1 MKKVIPVILCGGA
14 GTRLWPLSRSGY
26 PKQFI
31 SILGE
36 KTLFQDVISRVQLF
50 NKKNIQIDTLYVV
63 TNEEHRFLALE
74 QINSFEQDFN
84 IRLLLEPV
92 GRNTAPAL
100 TLAALEAAE
109 EDVDSVLVVLPSD
122 QLIVDIENFSSA
134 IDKAVNLAAQ
144 GSIVVLGI
152 PPDRPETGYGYIQRS
167 LEIGS
172 YEEFEVIQFVEKP
185 NIERAKQFLSSEDF
199 LWNAGI
205 FVLTAKQWLSSVDVL
220 RPDIKESVFNS
231 WANRT
236 SDARFIRPEQVL
248 YEKVPAESI
257 DYAVI
262 EKCLQTNIPIKVL
275 PLLSGWSDLGS
286 WDTVSRLSKGDS
298 LGNTYQGDVL
308 FSNSEGSHVHST
320 SRLVAAVGLKNMVV
334 VETPDAVLVLNKSE
348 SQDVKQVV
356 EMLSSRQR
364 QEKNLH
370 RKVYRPWGWYD
381 SIDQGEQFKVKRIQV
396 NPGASLSLQMHKHR
410 AEHWVVVKGIAEIT
424 CGEKIFKLVENEST
438 FISAGQKHRLS
449 NPGNTPLEIIE
460 VQSGTYLEEDDIVRF
475 EDNYGR
481 KM

>member
-1 MKKVIPVILCGGA
+1 MKKVIPVILCGGT
-14 GTRLWPLSRSGY
+14 GTRLWPLSRFSY

-122 QLIVDIENFSSA
+122 QLIVDIENFSSV

-152 PPDRPETGYGYIQRS
+152 PPNRPETGYGYIQRS

-172 YEEFEVIQFVEKP
+172 HEEFEVIQFVEKP

-220 RPDIKESVFNS
+220 RPDIKESVFNA

-286 WDTVSRLSKGDS
+286 WDSVSRLSKTDS

-308 FSNSEGSHVHST
+308 FSNSEGSYVHST

-348 SQDVKQVV
+348 SQDMKQVV
-356 EMLSSRQR
+356 EMLASRQR

-460 VQSGTYLEEDDIVRF
+460 VQSGTYLEEDDIVRL